1 MVFGFQSKVD
11 VELFAQ
17 LETNICER
25 KNLLNQKSNTFAH
38 TGQVELMI
46 LSYKRMQEMSK
57 DFRKVDSE
65 CNKHLQKQ
73 CEILVTGSCV
83 FFYEEFY

>member
-1 MVFGFQSKVD
+1 MLFEIKRENWELVVFGFQSKVD

-46 LSYKRMQEMSK
+46 LSYKGMQEMSK
-57 DFRKVDSE
+57 VD
-65 CNKHLQKQ
+65 
-73 CEILVTGSCV
+73 ILETLNAINISKKNVKL
-83 FFYEEFY
+83 

>member
-1 MVFGFQSKVD
+1 MLFEIKRENWELVVFGFQSKVD

-38 TGQVELMI
+38 TGQVKLI
-46 LSYKRMQEMSK
+46 LSFVKFQRNA
-57 DFRKVDSE
+57 RNV
-65 CNKHLQKQ
+65 
-73 CEILVTGSCV
+73 
-83 FFYEEFY
+83 

>member
-1 MVFGFQSKVD
+1 MFFEIKSENWELVVFGFQSKVD

-17 LETNICER
+17 LETNICARR

-46 LSYKRMQEMSK
+46 LSYKGMQEMSK
-57 DFRKVDSE
+57 VD
-65 CNKHLQKQ
+65 
-73 CEILVTGSCV
+73 IL
-83 FFYEEFY
+83 

>member
-57 DFRKVDSE
+57 VD
-65 CNKHLQKQ
+65 
-73 CEILVTGSCV
+73 ILETLNAINIFKKNVKL
-83 FFYEEFY
+83 